1 MINVFIADDHAMIRD
16 GLRRMLAAT
25 GDIRV
30 TGEAASG
37 DEVLEAV
44 AATPVDVVV
53 LDVAMPG
60 KGFLEVLREL
70 RERFPKIHTVVL
82 SAHAEEEYAER
93 ALRAGAIGYVTKE
106 RTPEDLQEAIRRAHR
121 GGRYVSDTLAQQLA
135 AHLAGERPRPD
146 HSALSDREYQVLQ
159 MLGRGKSVKE
169 IAAALALSP
178 KTVSTY
184 RERVLEKLQ
193 LSTTADLIRYAV
205 QQGIVE

>member
-44 AATPVDVVV
+44 AATPVDIVV

-70 RERFPKIHTVVL
+70 REQFPKIHTVVL

-106 RTPEDLQEAIRRAHR
+106 RTPEDLQEAIRRAYR

-135 AHLAGERPRPD
+135 AHLAGERARPD

-169 IAAALALSP
+169 IAAAIALSP